1 MKKKDKLDEINEKL
15 AGDLVERMNKLFDMA
30 FEKAENYIKSAD
42 SQELAQKL
50 IPQGAKKEPEAFC
63 GIMCESC
70 TIAKSAEK

>member
-42 SQELAQKL
+42 PQELAKKL
-50 IPQGAKKEPEAFC
+50 MPQGAEKEPKAFC